1 VCYVDFKKAYDTVPR
16 DLLWQKLQARLGIG
30 DTFMHALRALYADVP
45 MAVSSSEGL
54 GPVFHSHLGLKQGC
68 PLSPLLFGLYVD
80 DLELWLAKIGSTA
93 SFPLLADTE
102 VVAPMYADDLGLAAL
117 QPPGLQLQLDT
128 LASRSDHDGLTVN
141 VKKTKVVIYKA
152 ATAKSAPCVF
162 TYKGAEVEQL
172 DDFTYLGVNLHA
184 HRRVAHAADPRAESG
199 MRAAYML
206 LQQCRDKHVTDA
218 VVQIDLFKS
227 IVLPV
232 AQYGHEVWAP
242 SLLCVAHPDD
252 NPADML
258 LRWFLRRVLGLRAG
272 TPNDVL
278 LVEAG
283 QLPCHIGFKVS
294 LAKYWNRLVSM
305 ADGRMAKDA
314 FIESVRLMPHCTKAN
329 SARASWATQVASLLS
344 PVADLFTADGT
355 PQRIDVQSVHD
366 NLRKAFLQSVSDSCS
381 SLTMSYLALTGALNR
396 ATYTPAVHL
405 QAVRYRRMR
414 NALSQLRTGSHWLRV
429 RTALWGSGKTLA
441 RHERLCS
448 RCDRGEVDDEYH
460 MVWNCS
466 ALQQQRCDHAALF
479 ASMPADAS
487 MQQFLQQQDQVLLA
501 GFALACRKECRRLE
515 GS

>member
-1 VCYVDFKKAYDTVPR
+1 
-16 DLLWQKLQARLGIG
+16 
-30 DTFMHALRALYADVP
+30 M
-45 MAVSSSEGL
+45 
-54 GPVFHSHLGLKQGC
+54 
-68 PLSPLLFGLYVD
+68 
-80 DLELWLAKIGSTA
+80 
-93 SFPLLADTE
+93 
-102 VVAPMYADDLGLAAL
+102 
-117 QPPGLQLQLDT
+117 
-128 LASRSDHDGLTVN
+128 
-141 VKKTKVVIYKA
+141 
-152 ATAKSAPCVF
+152 
-162 TYKGAEVEQL
+162 
-172 DDFTYLGVNLHA
+172 
-184 HRRVAHAADPRAESG
+184 
-199 MRAAYML
+199 
-206 LQQCRDKHVTDA
+206 
-218 VVQIDLFKS
+218 QIDLFKS

-232 AQYGHEVWAP
+232 VQYGHEVWAP

-314 FIESVRLMPHCTKAN
+314 FIESVRLMPHCTQAN

-344 PVADLFTADGT
+344 PVADQFTADGT
-355 PQRIDVQSVHD
+355 PQCINVQSVHD
-366 NLRKAFLQSVSDSCS
+366 NLRTTFLQSVSDSCS
-381 SLTMSYLALTGALNR
+381 SMTISYLFLTGALNR

-405 QAVRYRRMR
+405 QAVRYSRMR

-429 RTALWGSGKTLA
+429 RTALWEKGKTLA

-448 RCDRGEVDDEYH
+448 RCDRGEVDDEEH
-460 MVWNCS
+460 MVWNCT

-479 ASMPADAS
+479 AGMPADAT

-515 GS
+515 GD